1 MRHLNRGRQ
10 LSRNT
15 SHRKALLRNMVTSLI
30 EHGSIETTVAKAKEL
45 RSVADKL
52 VTVGKR
58 SIGKP
63 PAEGLHAR
71 RVAAAFVRT
80 ESAVAKLFGELAPGF
95 AERAGGYTRI
105 VHTRTRHGDGAP
117 MAIIEFMP
125 AGAPVTKSGLSP
137 VAPVVKKAIVPDS
150 KESFAG

>member
-52 VTVGKR
+52 VTIGKR
-58 SIGKP
+58 AIGKSV
-63 PAEGLHAR
+63 ADGVHAR
-71 RVAAAFVRT
+71 RVAASFVRT
-80 ESAVAKLFGELAPGF
+80 ESAVAKLFGEIAPGF
-95 AERAGGYTRI
+95 VERAGGYTRI
-105 VHTRTRHGDGAP
+105 IQTRVRHGDGAP
-117 MAIIEFMP
+117 MAVIEFMP
-125 AGAPVTKSGLSP
+125 AGAPVSRGSVNPT
-137 VAPVVKKAIVPDS
+137 APVVKKAIIPET
-150 KESFAG
+150 KESFGG

>member
-52 VTVGKR
+52 VTIGKR
-58 SIGKP
+58 AMGKS
-63 PAEGLHAR
+63 PADGVHAR

-105 VHTRTRHGDGAP
+105 IQTRVRHGDGAP
-117 MAIIEFMP
+117 MAVIEFMP
-125 AGAPVTKSGLSP
+125 REAPVAGGLSP
-137 VAPVVKKAIVPDS
+137 TARVVKKALIPDS